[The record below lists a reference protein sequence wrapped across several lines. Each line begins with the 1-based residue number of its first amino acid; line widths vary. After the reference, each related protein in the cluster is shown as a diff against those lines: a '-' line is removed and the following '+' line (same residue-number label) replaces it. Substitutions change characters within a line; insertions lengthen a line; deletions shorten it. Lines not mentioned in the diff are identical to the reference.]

1 VGGVVREVVSINGA
15 TGSGKSTLARELVAD
30 KYRAVLV
37 DPADDAAWRKVG
49 FRRVRDLPELSRAIA
64 ASWRNGFRLALVPP
78 AHLCA
83 EALDGVSLLLCAYQE
98 KLYNGRDLGGVS
110 LVVDEMAECY
120 SNAHVMRSDLRGFR
134 RVILQG
140 RHFGISVYGVTQ
152 RPADVAAQF
161 RDNCDRAFYFQLYDA
176 TSRDRV
182 VARLGKE
189 HERAYRSLAQFE
201 YLAEV
206 RGAISKGRTRKK

>member
-1 VGGVVREVVSINGA
+1 VREIVSINGS
-15 TGSGKSTLARELVAD
+15 TGSGKSTLARELVAG
-30 KYRAVLV
+30 KFRAVLV
-37 DPADDAAWRKVG
+37 DPANDAAWRKDG
-49 FRRVRDLPELSRAIA
+49 FKRVRDLPELSKAIA
-64 ASWRNGFRLALVPP
+64 AGWRGGFRLVLVPP

-98 KLYNGRDLGGVS
+98 KLYHGKDADGAS
-110 LVVDEMAECY
+110 LIVDEMAECY
-120 SNAHVMRSDLRGFR
+120 SNSHVTRSDLRGFR

-140 RHFGISVYGVTQ
+140 RHFGISVYGITQ

-161 RDNCDRAFYFQLYDA
+161 RDNCDRAFYFRLHDA

-189 HERAYRSLAQFE
+189 HEKAYRTLADFE
-201 YLAEV
+201 YLAEA
-206 RGAISKGRTRKK
+206 RGVVSKGRTRKK